1 MTQELGRALPNC
13 RIRRLMLSVQALMGQ
28 SGLTSLLKQAGL
40 GRFAGALPAN
50 TTATVMRSAEYAAL
64 LQAIENYYGRGAR
77 GTLLRVGYGS
87 FTALV
92 QSQPGRAALK
102 TLLLSMLP
110 VGLKKRLALGWVA
123 HELAFPTG
131 RVDITTF
138 NQHLALEDYAS
149 DATFGR
155 QRDTEICWVTQGEI
169 TEALKWATGHEY
181 VVTETA
187 CKAKGD
193 AVCRFEVGERVG

>member
-1 MTQELGRALPNC
+1 MTHELGRALPNR

-50 TTATVMRSAEYAAL
+50 NAATVMRAAEYASL

-92 QSQPGRAALK
+92 HSQPARSALK
-102 TLLLSMLP
+102 ALLLSIWPL
-110 VGLKKRLALGWVA
+110 GLKKRLALSWVA
-123 HELAFPTG
+123 QELSFPQG
-131 RVDITTF
+131 RVIVTTF

-155 QRDTEICWVTQGEI
+155 QRETEICWVTQGEI